1 MPMPLVIGA
10 AEAGTWQ
17 AVFETVEDTFSA
29 TNVTTVL
36 AAAVGSA
43 IALVFLWWG
52 ARKATSVLKRAF
64 MRGKLKF

>member
-1 MPMPLVIGA
+1 MPLMLLGEA
-10 AEAGTWQ
+10 TAGTWQ
-17 AVFETVEDTFSA
+17 AVFETVEETFSA
-29 TNVTTVL
+29 SNVTTVL

-43 IALVFLWWG
+43 IALVFVWWG

>member
-1 MPMPLVIGA
+1 MPLMLLGEA
-10 AEAGTWQ
+10 TAGTWQ
-17 AVFETVEDTFSA
+17 AVFEKVEETFSA
-29 TNVTTVL
+29 SNITTVL

-43 IALVFLWWG
+43 IALVFVWWG